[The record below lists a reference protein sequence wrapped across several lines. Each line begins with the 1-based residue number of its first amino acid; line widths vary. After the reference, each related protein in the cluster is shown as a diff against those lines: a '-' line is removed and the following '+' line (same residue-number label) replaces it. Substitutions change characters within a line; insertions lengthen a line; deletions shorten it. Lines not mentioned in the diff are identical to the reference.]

1 MTSPQHAAIEARTL
15 RLPAAAM
22 LAAGALLPL
31 LGHPGLACPLRT
43 ATGIPCPLCGMS
55 TSVQETVHGDLGS
68 ALAAS
73 PAGPVLV
80 VVAIWGLVG
89 RGRLEL
95 PAPSLLA
102 GAVLAGLWLFQLFRF
117 SVL

>member
-1 MTSPQHAAIEARTL
+1 M

-22 LAAGALLPL
+22 LAAGAALPL
-31 LGHPGLACPLRT
+31 LGHPGPACLFRS
-43 ATGIPCPLCGMS
+43 ATGIPCPLCGTS
-55 TSVQETVHGDLGS
+55 TSVQETVRGDLGA

-80 VVAIWGLVG
+80 ALAIWALVG
-89 RGRLEL
+89 RGRLEV
-95 PAPSLLA
+95 PAPGVLA
-102 GAVLAGLWLFQLFRF
+102 GSALAGLWLFQLFRF